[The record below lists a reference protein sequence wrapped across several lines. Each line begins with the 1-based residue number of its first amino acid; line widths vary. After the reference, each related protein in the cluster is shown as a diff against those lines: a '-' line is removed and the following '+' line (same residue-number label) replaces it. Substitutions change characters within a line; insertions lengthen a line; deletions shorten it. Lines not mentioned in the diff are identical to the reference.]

1 MRKSWLLVTV
11 SLWLSCSVWA
21 QHSSV
26 FRVCKGSDCFYLG
39 GTVHILPD
47 SQYPLP
53 DPFIDAYQQS
63 DTVMLE
69 APLPAPEDEAAQRQL
84 LTAMQFPNGETLSQ
98 HLSSAIQTQLDHA
111 LRKYGLQLANFNQFR
126 AGFVATQ
133 LILLET
139 QRTGLKGI
147 GVDAYFETRARRDQ
161 KKLAYLESLD
171 FQLQLLATLADGRES
186 EFIEIA
192 LAELPKTAP
201 ELRKLLAAWRSGNLQ
216 QIERDVLLP
225 TATQD
230 PRTYQR
236 LFVQRNQQ
244 WLPKLLALFG
254 NRSTEL
260 VLVGTGHLAGEHG
273 VIAMLRAQGITVTQ
287 LETSND

>member
-1 MRKSWLLVTV
+1 MHKCWFFAVMLGCCS
-11 SLWLSCSVWA
+11 SVWA

-26 FRVCKGSDCFYLG
+26 YRVCKATDCFYLG

-63 DTVMLE
+63 DTVILE

-84 LTAMQFPNGETLSQ
+84 LTAMQYPAGQTLSQ
-98 HLSSAIQTQLDHA
+98 HLSPAIQTQLDHA
-111 LRKYGLQLANFNQFR
+111 LRRYGLQLANFDQFR

-147 GVDAYFETRARRDQ
+147 GVDAYFESRARREQ
-161 KKLAYLESLD
+161 KHLAYLETLE

-192 LAELPKTAP
+192 LAELANTAP
-201 ELRKLLAAWRSGNLQ
+201 ELRKLLAAWRSGNLA

-225 TATQD
+225 TASQD
-230 PRTYQR
+230 PRSYQR

-244 WLPKLLALFG
+244 WLPKLQALFG
-254 NRSTEL
+254 NGSTEL
-260 VLVGTGHLAGEHG
+260 VLVGTGHLAGDQG
-273 VIAMLRAQGITVTQ
+273 IIAMLRAQGVIVTQ